1 MSVTWVGSDMNKLAD
16 VDPDALR
23 AALDDADDAKTAKRL
38 MIALAYQDGTA
49 VGTLSD
55 RYGIPKSTIYYWLDR
70 FDDRPIPEAV
80 EDEDRPGRPSK
91 LDADERDELA
101 RAVTQPPS
109 EHGLED
115 GEWTPEALQAFIER
129 EFDVSYSLGHVRR
142 LLRDL
147 PASN

>member
-1 MSVTWVGSDMNKLAD
+1 MNKLDD

-38 MIALAYQDGTA
+38 MIALAYRDGAA
-49 VGTLSD
+49 VGTLSE

-70 FDDRPIPEAV
+70 FEERSIADAI

-91 LDADERDELA
+91 LDDDERERLA
-101 RAVTQPPS
+101 RAVERAPS

-115 GEWTPEALQAFIER
+115 GEWTPETLQTFIER
-129 EFDVSYSLGHVRR
+129 EFDVTYSLGHVRR

-147 PASN
+147 PATA